1 MDDTTNLV
9 MDKQV
14 RKAVALKR
22 SMFAS
27 NRLLFSTP
35 LTEQLQTSHECKRLW
50 LENVQ
55 IAMHYFIVVHKRSP
69 SERVVTDFFQH
80 IKQDRPPQHTHD
92 DMSANYINDTNN
104 TGYIPAL
111 I

>member
-1 MDDTTNLV
+1 

-14 RKAVALKR
+14 RKAFALKH
-22 SMFAS
+22 SMFTS

-35 LTEQLQTSHECKRLW
+35 LTEQLQTSHECKHLW
-50 LENVQ
+50 LESVQ
-55 IAMHYFIVVHKRSP
+55 IVVHDFIVVCKRSP
-69 SERVVTDFFQH
+69 SQCVVTNFFPSIEQG
-80 IKQDRPPQHTHD
+80 RLPQHTND
-92 DMSANYINDTNN
+92 NMNVNYINDINN